1 MQFFW
6 EFKIVLIMYLNLF
19 VMNFHHFANIRI
31 VININKRL
39 FCFYIFIF
47 YKKYNFTM
55 GSRTSNQNIKIFLTN
70 FYFHI
75 WVIAKTWLNFLVDDL
90 ENIKKLKKRENI
102 KKIIDVI
109 IIITIYNSCVYL
121 FVKWKK
127 IILKYLNI
135 NL

>member
-1 MQFFW
+1 
-6 EFKIVLIMYLNLF
+6 
-19 VMNFHHFANIRI
+19 
-31 VININKRL
+31 
-39 FCFYIFIF
+39 
-47 YKKYNFTM
+47 M

-121 FVKWKK
+121 FVK
-127 IILKYLNI
+127 
-135 NL
+135 

>member
-1 MQFFW
+1 
-6 EFKIVLIMYLNLF
+6 
-19 VMNFHHFANIRI
+19 
-31 VININKRL
+31 
-39 FCFYIFIF
+39 
-47 YKKYNFTM
+47 
-55 GSRTSNQNIKIFLTN
+55 
-70 FYFHI
+70 
-75 WVIAKTWLNFLVDDL
+75 
-90 ENIKKLKKRENI
+90 LKKRENI